1 MRKFTLLLFLTLF
14 LSACSQDKF
23 STLTYDEI
31 KKITVDSLQTDEGKT
46 ALRKLLEEPDFREL
60 LVLEHEEV
68 KKATEET
75 LLSEEAQQFWK
86 ETFEDPHFQ
95 ETLATSMQKQQQEI
109 MKELMKDATF
119 QKDLETF
126 FGQAD
131 MQKQLE
137 TILKSAN
144 LRKQMEEVVKE
155 TIESP
160 LLQAK
165 WQELIKKSGETST
178 SESSSEK
185 KEASGQATDTTNN
198 VQKGSE

>member
-1 MRKFTLLLFLTLF
+1 MRKFTLLLMLTLF
-14 LSACSQDKF
+14 LAACSQDKS

-31 KKITVDSLQTDEGKT
+31 KNIMVDSIQTEEGKK
-46 ALRKLLEEPDFREL
+46 ALRKLLEEPGFREL

-68 KKATEET
+68 KKATEDT
-75 LLSEEAQQFWK
+75 LLSEDAQQFWK
-86 ETFEDPHFQ
+86 KTFEDPNFQ
-95 ETLATSMQKQQQEI
+95 ETMAKSMQKQQQEI
-109 MKELMKDATF
+109 MKALMKDASF
-119 QKDLETF
+119 QKDLESF

-137 TILKSAN
+137 IILKSSDM
-144 LRKQMEEVVKE
+144 RKQMEDVVKE

-178 SESSSEK
+178 SDSSSEK
-185 KEASGQATDTTNN
+185 KEASGSATDSASKE
-198 VQKGSE
+198 QKGTQ

>member
-1 MRKFTLLLFLTLF
+1 MRKFTLLLILTLF
-14 LSACSQDKF
+14 LSACTQDKS

-31 KKITVDSLQTDEGKT
+31 KKIMVDSLQTEEGKV

-60 LVLEHEEV
+60 LVLEHDEV

-75 LLSEEAQQFWK
+75 LLSEEAQEFWK
-86 ETFEDPHFQ
+86 KTFEDPKFK
-95 ETLATSMQKQQQEI
+95 ETVAKSMQKQQQEI
-109 MKELMKDATF
+109 MKQLIKDPTF
-119 QKDLETF
+119 QKDLESF

-144 LRKQMEEVVKE
+144 MREEMEKVVKE

-160 LLQAK
+160 LMQTK

-178 SESSSEK
+178 SESSGDK
-185 KEASGQATDTTNN
+185 KEASGEAGGGSNKE
-198 VQKGSE
+198 QKSTQ

>member
-1 MRKFTLLLFLTLF
+1 MRNFTLLLILTLF
-14 LSACSQDKF
+14 LSACSQDKS

-31 KKITVDSLQTDEGKT
+31 KKIMVDSLQTEEGKT

-75 LLSEEAQQFWK
+75 MLSEEAQQFWK
-86 ETFEDPHFQ
+86 KTFEDPNFQ
-95 ETLATSMQKQQQEI
+95 ETMAKSMQQQQQEI
-109 MKELMKDATF
+109 MKALMKDASF
-119 QKDLETF
+119 QKDLESF

-137 TILKSAN
+137 TILKSSDM
-144 LRKQMEEVVKE
+144 RKQMEEVVKE

-178 SESSSEK
+178 TGSSSEK
-185 KEASGQATDTTNN
+185 KEASGQATGSPSQD
-198 VQKGSE
+198 QKGSQ

>member
-1 MRKFTLLLFLTLF
+1 M
-14 LSACSQDKF
+14 
-23 STLTYDEI
+23 
-31 KKITVDSLQTDEGKT
+31 VDSLQTEEGKT

-75 LLSEEAQQFWK
+75 LLSEEAQEFWK
-86 ETFEDPHFQ
+86 KTFEDPHFQ
-95 ETLATSMQKQQQEI
+95 ETVAKSMQKQQQEI
-109 MKELMKDATF
+109 MKQLMKDATF
-119 QKDLETF
+119 QKDLESF

-144 LRKQMEEVVKE
+144 MRKQMEEVIKE

-165 WQELIKKSGETST
+165 WQELIKKIGETST

-185 KEASGQATDTTNN
+185 KQAGGEATDSASKE
-198 VQKGSE
+198 QKGTQ